1 MSTIVSNLTSPAL
14 FPGGDAARN
23 TPSAGVTDLANNTQS
38 TSNISALISAE
49 DVVNIQNTSTTPRS
63 TPQDMAQE
71 LAKLSRESRDV
82 SGSFEPSGGM
92 DIPRIV
98 DLIA

>member
-23 TPSAGVTDLANNTQS
+23 TPSEGVVNLANSTQD
-38 TSNISALISAE
+38 TANIGALITAK
-49 DVVNIQNTSTTPRS
+49 DVVKIQNTSTTPRS
-63 TPQDMAQE
+63 TPEDMAQE

-82 SGSFEPSGGM
+82 SDSPESGGEM

-98 DLIA
+98 DMIA